1 MDRRQA
7 AALALLGLG
16 PAATPAEVVT
26 AWRRLA
32 RDVHPDRSPDA
43 DAARRFAEL
52 RTAYETA
59 RAAVAEGPVDEGDPP
74 PAPRPPRREVPE
86 TAVDA
91 GETGPR
97 SRPRP
102 PRSEE
107 HTSELQS
114 PVHLVCRLLPE
125 KKKNH
130 KESAWPRPGPP
141 RTTVGQGRRR
151 LRDGPAPW
159 PLRLRVSCAE
169 QRPAR

>member
-59 RAAVAEGPVDEGDPP
+59 RAAVAEGPVDEGDPAP
-74 PAPRPPRREVPE
+74 VPRPPRRVVPE
-86 TAVDA
+86 TTVDA
-91 GETGPR
+91 GETGPG

-102 PRSEE
+102 PIVAG
-107 HTSELQS
+107 
-114 PVHLVCRLLPE
+114 PVVV
-125 KKKNH
+125 
-130 KESAWPRPGPP
+130 RPGP
-141 RTTVGQGRRR
+141 GGRR
-151 LRDGPAPW
+151 
-159 PLRLRVSCAE
+159 
-169 QRPAR
+169 